1 MNAPIKLSVAIALAL
16 GGTNVWALGLG
27 AIQVK
32 SGLNQPLIAEIP
44 VTVSSPGEA
53 AELAVSLA
61 TDEDFTRVGL
71 SRGRVG
77 ATLQFAVVTPSHG
90 GTVIQVTSTEN
101 VREPYLDFL
110 IQANWAKG
118 KLLREYTVLLD
129 PPVTAPAAKS
139 SIAAASKPSP
149 AQVIAKAPAIVP
161 GDTAPTKVR
170 QPTAAPAQ
178 APPVAAAK
186 APAAAPPSAP
196 ISGKEFGPV
205 TSGSALSQVAQAVR
219 GDSSTDLNRLMLAL
233 YKANPEAF
241 FKPNIN
247 ALKTGAVLRIPSA
260 DEIQAV
266 GSLREAA
273 AQVNS
278 QAHDWASGVQ
288 PTMVAG
294 GKTDVSSKNDK
305 APVKTDAGD
314 KKGASERLALVPPR
328 AGKDDQGK
336 ADQPGAA
343 GHGKTVV
350 SNGSVAEL
358 ARAQES
364 LVAREHEAAELKS
377 RLKDLEDIKS
387 KNDRLITLKDS
398 EIAELQRKLKDTQDA
413 ATKAAAA
420 AAVKPAPSAPVVP
433 VVVDVKKADV
443 KPADVKPADSKSTT
457 DSKPITAVAPVV
469 PPPAIAPVL
478 TDAEKAKAA
487 AASAPI
493 TPPPASKF
501 DATTPPAMVAAVPPV
516 TAITPPPA
524 TPTLTT
530 PPLTTPTPAPSSP
543 PLADVTPA
551 ATPPSASSDALH
563 VTPPASVVVV
573 PPAKPA
579 PVAVK
584 PTVTAP
590 VVADEPWYKN
600 TLILS
605 GAGALLLIIGLFALL
620 RSRKPTTPI
629 RPVRETG
636 LIDDLDVPHAQ
647 DEEEHA
653 LLEDLARHPD
663 DIDRHLELLSLYYAH
678 RDVAKF
684 ESAAQAMHAQI
695 TDPSQ
700 LEWQQV
706 KAMGAEL
713 APTHPLFAD
722 AEYHTHYASDHD
734 DTVLDHDIAPV
745 PDHSHDYAPAKP
757 AWSAPAAHDAVTQP
771 HQLHLDSDELDLPLH
786 HDFDITPVS
795 HNLVDMDEPEH
806 DHTISLHAEPLA
818 LEEAIVTKL
827 DLARA
832 YLDMGD
838 PEGARS
844 MIEEVIAE
852 GNETQKQEAR
862 KLLDEV
868 R

>member
-1 MNAPIKLSVAIALAL
+1 MNAPIKLSLAIALAL

-27 AIQVK
+27 TIQVK

-53 AELAVSLA
+53 ADLAVSMA
-61 TDEDFTRVGL
+61 TDEDFARVGL

-77 ATLQFAVVTPSHG
+77 AALQFAVVTQPHG

-110 IQANWAKG
+110 LQANWAKG

-139 SIAAASKPSP
+139 SIAAETRPVP
-149 AQVIAKAPAIVP
+149 APAVARAPAIVP
-161 GDTAPTKVR
+161 GDTAPPKAR
-170 QPTAAPAQ
+170 QPTVAPAP
-178 APPVAAAK
+178 AEPVAAAK
-186 APAAAPPSAP
+186 APVAAPASAP
-196 ISGKEFGPV
+196 TSGKEFGPV

-233 YKANPEAF
+233 YRANPQAF

-278 QAHDWASGVQ
+278 QARDWASGVQ

-294 GKTDVSSKNDK
+294 GKTDVASKTDK
-305 APVKTDAGD
+305 APVKTDAAD
-314 KKGASERLALVPPR
+314 KKGTSERLALVPPR

-343 GHGKTVV
+343 GNGKTMAR
-350 SNGSVAEL
+350 NGSVAEL

-398 EIAELQRKLKDTQDA
+398 EIAELQRKLKDTQEA

-420 AAVKPAPSAPVVP
+420 AAKPAPSAAVTPVV
-433 VVVDVKKADV
+433 AGV
-443 KPADVKPADSKSTT
+443 KPTDTKLAADSK
-457 DSKPITAVAPVV
+457 PVTAVAPVT
-469 PPPAIAPVL
+469 PPPAISPVL

-487 AASAPI
+487 AAIAPV
-493 TPPPASKF
+493 TPPPANKS
-501 DATTPPAMVAAVPPV
+501 DATSPTTVTAVPPV
-516 TAITPPPA
+516 A
-524 TPTLTT
+524 TI
-530 PPLTTPTPAPSSP
+530 TPTPATPAAALPVPAPVPAPAPLPVLASSSP
-543 PLADVTPA
+543 PLADVSSNS
-551 ATPPSASSDALH
+551 ATPSSSSEAPH
-563 VTPPASVVVV
+563 VTPPAPTAVV
-573 PPAKPA
+573 PPVKPVPIAAKPA
-579 PVAVK
+579 VP
-584 PTVTAP
+584 AP

-620 RSRKPTTPI
+620 RSRKPAAPI
-629 RPVRETG
+629 RPVRDTAVS
-636 LIDDLDVPHAQ
+636 DDLDVPHAQ

-722 AEYHTHYASDHD
+722 AEDREHYPSDHD
-734 DTVLDHDIAPV
+734 DTVRDHDIAPML
-745 PDHSHDYAPAKP
+745 DHSHDYAPAK
-757 AWSAPAAHDAVTQP
+757 AAEWSVPIAHDAVTQP
-771 HQLHLDSDELDLPLH
+771 HPLHLDSDELDLPLD
-786 HDFDITPVS
+786 HDFDEPPAS
-795 HNLVDMDEPEH
+795 HNVVDMDEPEH
-806 DHTISLHAEPLA
+806 DHAIPFHEPLA

-838 PEGARS
+838 PDGARS

-852 GNETQKQEAR
+852 GNEAQKQEAR
-862 KLLDEV
+862 KLLDEL

>member
-1 MNAPIKLSVAIALAL
+1 MNAPIKLSLAIALAL

-61 TDEDFTRVGL
+61 NDEDFARVGL

-77 ATLQFAVVTPSHG
+77 AALQFAVVTQPQG

-139 SIAAASKPSP
+139 SIAAVSKPAP
-149 AQVIAKAPAIVP
+149 APVVAKTPAIVP
-161 GDTAPTKVR
+161 GDTAPAKVR
-170 QPTAAPAQ
+170 QPASAPAP
-178 APPVAAAK
+178 AAPVAAAK
-186 APAAAPPSAP
+186 APAAAPASAP
-196 ISGKEFGPV
+196 ITGKEFGPV

-233 YKANPEAF
+233 YKANPQAF

-260 DEIQAV
+260 DEIQAI

-278 QAHDWASGVQ
+278 QAHDWASGAQ

-294 GKTDVSSKNDK
+294 GQTDVSSKTDK
-305 APVKTDAGD
+305 APAKADAGG
-314 KKGASERLALVPPR
+314 KKGVSERLALVPPR

-343 GHGKTVV
+343 GHGKTVA

-387 KNDRLITLKDS
+387 KNDRLISLKDS

-413 ATKAAAA
+413 ATKAAAT
-420 AAVKPAPSAPVVP
+420 AAVKPAPSAPVV
-433 VVVDVKKADV
+433 ADV
-443 KPADVKPADSKSTT
+443 KPTDAKPADAKPADAKPAV

-469 PPPAIAPVL
+469 VPPPAMAPVL

-487 AASAPI
+487 AANAAV
-493 TPPPASKF
+493 TPSPASKS
-501 DATTPPAMVAAVPPV
+501 DTTPPATVAAVPPV
-516 TAITPPPA
+516 TAITPTPA
-524 TPTLTT
+524 TPPVTT
-530 PPLTTPTPAPSSP
+530 PPPAPSSP

-551 ATPPSASSDALH
+551 TTTPSASSEAPH
-563 VTPPASVVVV
+563 VTPPAPIAVV

-579 PVAVK
+579 PVAAK
-584 PTVTAP
+584 PAVTTP

-620 RSRKPTTPI
+620 RSRKPATPI

-636 LIDDLDVPHAQ
+636 LSDDLDMPHAQ

-722 AEYHTHYASDHD
+722 AEYHAHYASDRD
-734 DTVLDHDIAPV
+734 DAELDHDIAPM
-745 PDHSHDYAPAKP
+745 PDHSHDYAPEKAA
-757 AWSAPAAHDAVTQP
+757 AWSAPVAHDAVTQP
-771 HQLHLDSDELDLPLH
+771 HLHHLDSDELDLPLH
-786 HDFDITPVS
+786 HDFDVTPTS
-795 HNLVDMDEPEH
+795 HDLVDMDEPEH
-806 DHTISLHAEPLA
+806 DHAVPLHEPLA

-838 PEGARS
+838 PDGARS

-862 KLLDEV
+862 KLLEEV

>member
-1 MNAPIKLSVAIALAL
+1 MNAPIKLSLAIALAL

-53 AELAVSLA
+53 ADLAVSLA
-61 TDEDFTRVGL
+61 TDEDFARVGL

-77 ATLQFAVVTPSHG
+77 AALQFAVVTQPHG

-110 IQANWAKG
+110 LQANWAKG

-139 SIAAASKPSP
+139 SIAADTKPAP
-149 AQVIAKAPAIVP
+149 APAVAKSPAIVP
-161 GDTAPTKVR
+161 GDTAPAKVR
-170 QPTAAPAQ
+170 QPAPAP
-178 APPVAAAK
+178 APVAPVAVAK
-186 APAAAPPSAP
+186 APAVAPASAP

-205 TSGSALSQVAQAVR
+205 TNGSALSQVAQAVR

-233 YKANPEAF
+233 YKANPQAF

-278 QAHDWASGVQ
+278 QARDWASGVQ

-294 GKTDVSSKNDK
+294 GKTDVSSKPDK
-305 APVKTDAGD
+305 TPVKTDVVD
-314 KKGASERLALVPPR
+314 KKGVSERLALVPPR

-343 GHGKTVV
+343 GHGKTVA
-350 SNGSVAEL
+350 SNGSVVEL

-398 EIAELQRKLKDTQDA
+398 EIAELQRKLKDTQEA

-420 AAVKPAPSAPVVP
+420 AAAKPAPSAPVTP
-433 VVVDVKKADV
+433 VVADV
-443 KPADVKPADSKSTT
+443 KPADVKPTDAKPAADSK
-457 DSKPITAVAPVV
+457 PVTAVAPIM

-487 AASAPI
+487 AANAPV
-493 TPPPASKF
+493 TPPPATKA
-501 DATTPPAMVAAVPPV
+501 DATPPTTVVAAVPPV
-516 TAITPPPA
+516 TAITPTPA
-524 TPTLTT
+524 TPA
-530 PPLTTPTPAPSSP
+530 PAPSSP
-543 PLADVTPA
+543 PLADVTPTTV
-551 ATPPSASSDALH
+551 TPGSSSEAPH
-563 VTPPASVVVV
+563 VTPPAPIAVV
-573 PPAKPA
+573 PPVKPA
-579 PVAVK
+579 PVSTKPAV
-584 PTVTAP
+584 PAP

-620 RSRKPTTPI
+620 RSRKPATPI
-629 RPVRETG
+629 RPVRDTG
-636 LIDDLDVPHAQ
+636 VSDDLDVPHAQ
-647 DEEEHA
+647 NEEEHA

-722 AEYHTHYASDHD
+722 AEYHAHYASDHD

-745 PDHSHDYAPAKP
+745 PDHSHDYAPVKP
-757 AWSAPAAHDAVTQP
+757 AAWSAPAAHDAVTQP
-771 HQLHLDSDELDLPLH
+771 HQLHLDSDELDLPLD
-786 HDFDITPVS
+786 HDFDAPPAS
-795 HNLVDMDEPEH
+795 HNVVDMDEPEH
-806 DHTISLHAEPLA
+806 DHAIPFHEPLA

-838 PEGARS
+838 PDGARS

-852 GNETQKQEAR
+852 GNETQKQDAR
-862 KLLDEV
+862 KLLDEL

>member
-1 MNAPIKLSVAIALAL
+1 MNAPIKLSLAIALAL
-16 GGTNVWALGLG
+16 AGTNVWALGLG

-53 AELAVSLA
+53 ADLAVSLA
-61 TDEDFTRVGL
+61 TDEDFVRVGL
-71 SRGRVG
+71 SRARVG
-77 ATLQFAVVTPSHG
+77 ATLQFAVVTQPHG

-110 IQANWAKG
+110 LQANWAKG

-139 SIAAASKPSP
+139 SIATVNKPAP
-149 AQVIAKAPAIVP
+149 APAPVVAKTPAIVP
-161 GDTAPTKVR
+161 GDTAASKVR
-170 QPTAAPAQ
+170 QPSPAPA
-178 APPVAAAK
+178 PVAAAK
-186 APAAAPPSAP
+186 APVAAAASAAM
-196 ISGKEFGPV
+196 SDKEFGPV

-233 YKANPEAF
+233 YKANPQAF

-273 AQVNS
+273 AQVHS
-278 QAHDWASGVQ
+278 QSRDWASGVQ

-294 GKTDVSSKNDK
+294 GQTDVSSKPNK
-305 APVKTDAGD
+305 APAKSDGAD
-314 KKGASERLALVPPR
+314 KKGANERLALVPPR

-336 ADQPGAA
+336 TDQPGAT
-343 GHGKTVV
+343 GQGK
-350 SNGSVAEL
+350 SAAINGGVAEL

-387 KNDRLITLKDS
+387 KNDRLISLKDS
-398 EIAELQRKLKDTQDA
+398 EIAELQRKLKDTQEA
-413 ATKAAAA
+413 ATKAAAVA
-420 AAVKPAPSAPVVP
+420 AAKPAASAPVTP
-433 VVVDVKKADV
+433 VVAGVKTIDA
-443 KPADVKPADSKSTT
+443 KPVV
-457 DSKPITAVAPVV
+457 DSKPITAVIPVI
-469 PPPAIAPVL
+469 PPPAITPVL

-487 AASAPI
+487 AANAPI
-493 TPPPASKF
+493 IPPAGKSDATPPV
-501 DATTPPAMVAAVPPV
+501 TVAVVPPV
-516 TAITPPPA
+516 ATITPMPAMPPA
-524 TPTLTT
+524 
-530 PPLTTPTPAPSSP
+530 TTPTPVPSSP
-543 PLADVTPA
+543 PLGDVTPVTLA
-551 ATPPSASSDALH
+551 PSASSEAPH
-563 VTPPASVVVV
+563 VTAPTPVVVAAPV
-573 PPAKPA
+573 KPAAIAAKPA
-579 PVAVK
+579 
-584 PTVTAP
+584 VTAP

-605 GAGALLLIIGLFALL
+605 GAGALLLIVGLFALL

-629 RPVRETG
+629 RPVRETSVS
-636 LIDDLDVPHAQ
+636 DDLDGPHVQ

-653 LLEDLARHPD
+653 LLENLARHPD
-663 DIDRHLELLSLYYAH
+663 DIDLHLELLSLYYAH

-722 AEYHTHYASDHD
+722 AEYHAHYVSDHD
-734 DTVLDHDIAPV
+734 DTVLDHDSALR
-745 PDHSHDYAPAKP
+745 PDHSDDFEPTKAA
-757 AWSAPAAHDAVTQP
+757 AWAAPAAHDAVTQP
-771 HQLHLDSDELDLPLH
+771 HQLHLDSEELDLPLD
-786 HDFDITPVS
+786 HDFDVTPAS
-795 HNLVDMDEPEH
+795 HNVVDMEELEH
-806 DHTISLHAEPLA
+806 DHSLPLHAEPLA

-838 PEGARS
+838 PDGARS

-852 GNETQKQEAR
+852 GNETQQQEAR
-862 KLLDEV
+862 KLLEEL

>member
-1 MNAPIKLSVAIALAL
+1 MNAPIKLSLAIALAL

-53 AELAVSLA
+53 ADLAVSLA
-61 TDEDFTRVGL
+61 TDEDFARVGL

-77 ATLQFAVVTPSHG
+77 AALQFAVVTQPHG

-110 IQANWAKG
+110 LQANWAKG

-139 SIAAASKPSP
+139 SIAADTKPAPTP
-149 AQVIAKAPAIVP
+149 AVAKSPAIVP
-161 GDTAPTKVR
+161 GDTAPAKVR
-170 QPTAAPAQ
+170 QPAPAP
-178 APPVAAAK
+178 APVAPVAVAK
-186 APAAAPPSAP
+186 APAAAPASAP

-205 TSGSALSQVAQAVR
+205 TNGSALSQVAQAVR

-233 YKANPEAF
+233 YKANPQAF

-278 QAHDWASGVQ
+278 QARDWASGVQ

-294 GKTDVSSKNDK
+294 GKTDVSSKPDK
-305 APVKTDAGD
+305 TPVKTDAAD

-343 GHGKTVV
+343 GHGKTVA
-350 SNGSVAEL
+350 SNGSVVEL

-398 EIAELQRKLKDTQDA
+398 EIAELQRKLKDTQEA

-420 AAVKPAPSAPVVP
+420 AAAKPAPSAPVTP
-433 VVVDVKKADV
+433 VVADV
-443 KPADVKPADSKSTT
+443 KPADVKPTAAKPAADSK
-457 DSKPITAVAPVV
+457 PVTAVAPIM

-487 AASAPI
+487 AANAPV
-493 TPPPASKF
+493 TPPPATKA
-501 DATTPPAMVAAVPPV
+501 DATPPTTVVAAVPPV
-516 TAITPPPA
+516 TAITPTPA
-524 TPTLTT
+524 TPA
-530 PPLTTPTPAPSSP
+530 PAPSSP
-543 PLADVTPA
+543 PLADVTPTTV
-551 ATPPSASSDALH
+551 TPGSSSEAPH
-563 VTPPASVVVV
+563 VTPPAPIAVV
-573 PPAKPA
+573 PPVKPA
-579 PVAVK
+579 PVSTKPAV
-584 PTVTAP
+584 PAP

-620 RSRKPTTPI
+620 RSRKPATPI
-629 RPVRETG
+629 RPVRDTG
-636 LIDDLDVPHAQ
+636 VSDDLDVPHAQ

-734 DTVLDHDIAPV
+734 DTVLDQDIAPV
-745 PDHSHDYAPAKP
+745 PDHSHDYAPVKP
-757 AWSAPAAHDAVTQP
+757 AAWSASAAHDAVTQP
-771 HQLHLDSDELDLPLH
+771 HQLHLDSDELDLPLD
-786 HDFDITPVS
+786 HDFDAPPAS
-795 HNLVDMDEPEH
+795 HNVVDMDEPEH
-806 DHTISLHAEPLA
+806 DHAIPFHEPLA

-838 PEGARS
+838 PDGARS

-852 GNETQKQEAR
+852 GNETQKQDAR
-862 KLLDEV
+862 KLLDEL